1 MIIMKGIDFL
11 FWHYYCF
18 CERHKKVFHY
28 DNPWQA
34 CLFLLGSFI
43 FPIGLLLGIIST
55 FITPL
60 HLSSVSRFHAL
71 LVSLPIL
78 APVILF
84 LDSRYCKKKSIVKN
98 SYQVFREK
106 WGDCKN
112 NTRKNKNIAMI
123 YTIISYPVVL
133 VLAIVLGE
141 LNRRGMFDGYQLF
154 P

>member
-1 MIIMKGIDFL
+1 MNIIDFL

-43 FPIGLLLGIIST
+43 FPTGLLLGIIST

-84 LDSRYCKKKSIVKN
+84 LDFRYCKNESIIKSN
-98 SYQVFREK
+98 YQVFREK
-106 WGDCKN
+106 WGDYEN
-112 NTRKNKNIAMI
+112 NTRKNKNIALI
-123 YTIISYPVVL
+123 YTIITYPVI
-133 VLAIVLGE
+133 LALATILGE
-141 LNRRGMFDGYQLF
+141 LNKNGLLDGYCLF